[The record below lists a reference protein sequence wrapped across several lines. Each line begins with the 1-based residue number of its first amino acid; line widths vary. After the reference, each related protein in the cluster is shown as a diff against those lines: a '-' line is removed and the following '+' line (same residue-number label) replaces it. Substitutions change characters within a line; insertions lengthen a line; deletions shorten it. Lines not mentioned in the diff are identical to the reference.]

1 MESATQRAARAFL
14 ERWDKSYIDG
24 AEVLAA
30 VRHAC
35 PEASNEDLSAACD
48 TVARGRPTMASANA
62 AAALCQLAGLG
73 DPLNTA
79 NKLFNESDRPV
90 TEPQWFAWIAGYSYN
105 WIRHTGLQVCYFDF
119 DERQFA
125 DRIRVYEAM
134 GASTAAQVL
143 READRAFG
151 DAGPAPTVEGRLA
164 ARSDELNERLDALW
178 SRFFAC
184 GDEIFTR
191 AFLYALE
198 HPSDFLVMQDQEG
211 SDQ

>member
-1 MESATQRAARAFL
+1 MESDPQRAARAFV
-14 ERWDKSYIDG
+14 ERWDKSHIDG
-24 AEVLAA
+24 AELLAA

-35 PEASNEDLSAACD
+35 PEASNDDLRAACD

-79 NKLFNESDRPV
+79 NKLFNESDRQL

-105 WIRHTGLQVCYFDF
+105 WICNSGLQACYFDF
-119 DERQFA
+119 DDRQFA

-134 GASTAAQVL
+134 GASSAAQVL

-151 DAGPAPTVEGRLA
+151 DSGPAPTGEGRGA
-164 ARSDELNERLDALW
+164 AISDELNERLDALL
-178 SRFFAC
+178 SRFSAC

-198 HPSDFLVMQDQEG
+198 HPSDFLGLADQP
-211 SDQ
+211 

>member
-1 MESATQRAARAFL
+1 
-14 ERWDKSYIDG
+14 
-24 AEVLAA
+24 
-30 VRHAC
+30 
-35 PEASNEDLSAACD
+35 
-48 TVARGRPTMASANA
+48 MASANA

-79 NKLFNESDRPV
+79 NKLFNESDREL

-105 WIRHTGLQVCYFDF
+105 WISHTGLQACYFDF

-151 DAGPAPTVEGRLA
+151 DSGPAPTVEGRVD
-164 ARSDELNERLDALW
+164 ARSDELHQRLDALG
-178 SRFFAC
+178 SRFAAC
-184 GDEIFTR
+184 GEEIFTR

-198 HPSDFLVMQDQEG
+198 HPSDFVEVQDQP
-211 SDQ
+211 

>member
-1 MESATQRAARAFL
+1 MESDTQRAAREFVA
-14 ERWDKSYIDG
+14 RWDKDHIDG
-24 AEVLAA
+24 AELLAA
-30 VRHAC
+30 VRQAC
-35 PEASNEDLSAACD
+35 PEASNDELRAACD
-48 TVARGRPTMASANA
+48 TVARGRPSRAAANA

-79 NKLFNESDRPV
+79 NKLFNESDRQL

-105 WIRHTGLQVCYFDF
+105 WICNSGLQACYFDF
-119 DERQFA
+119 DDRQFA

-134 GASTAAQVL
+134 GASTAAQVM

-151 DAGPAPTVEGRLA
+151 DSGPAPTGEGRVDA
-164 ARSDELNERLDALW
+164 ISDELNARLDALG

-198 HPSDFLVMQDQEG
+198 HPSDFVEVLAQP
-211 SDQ
+211 

>member
-1 MESATQRAARAFL
+1 MESDPQRAARAFL
-14 ERWDKSYIDG
+14 EQWDKSHIDG
-24 AEVLAA
+24 AELLTA

-35 PEASNEDLSAACD
+35 PEASNDDLRAACD

-79 NKLFNESDRPV
+79 NKLFNESDRQL

-105 WIRHTGLQVCYFDF
+105 WICNSGLRACYFDF
-119 DERQFA
+119 DDRQFA

-151 DAGPAPTVEGRLA
+151 DAGPAPTGSGRA
-164 ARSDELNERLDALW
+164 AAISDELYQRLDALGQ
-178 SRFFAC
+178 RFFAC
-184 GDEIFTR
+184 GHEIFTR

-198 HPSDFLVMQDQEG
+198 HPSDFAVVQDQAG
-211 SDQ
+211 ADQ